1 MAAEDITKLIG
12 DTPLVRLNKITEGAV
27 ADVFAKLEFF
37 NPAGSVKD
45 RIALSMIEDAERR
58 GVLDKD
64 TVIIEPTSGNT
75 GIGLA
80 LVCAVKGYKL
90 VLAMPENMSVERQK
104 LLSLFGAEIILT
116 PADKGVKGAINK
128 AKELSKTYKKTFLP
142 QQFSNP
148 SNVEAHRKITAE
160 EIWSDTNGAVD
171 ILVAGVG
178 TGGTITGVGEALK
191 KKKRGITVV
200 AVEPLSAAVLSG
212 GAAGKHNI
220 QGIGAGFIP
229 KVLNLSV
236 IDEIIKVS
244 DNDAVETAKRLARTE
259 GILCGISSGASA
271 YAAISVAK
279 RTENKGKMIVAVF
292 PDTGE
297 RYLSVF

>member
-1 MAAEDITKLIG
+1 
-12 DTPLVRLNKITEGAV
+12 
-27 ADVFAKLEFF
+27 
-37 NPAGSVKD
+37 
-45 RIALSMIEDAERR
+45 
-58 GVLDKD
+58 
-64 TVIIEPTSGNT
+64 
-75 GIGLA
+75 
-80 LVCAVKGYKL
+80 VKGYKL

-116 PADKGVKGAINK
+116 PADKGVKGAISK